1 MGLTFPI
8 SWVSAISS
16 GLMLTLAA
24 RRRGFLARGLCLGTS
39 ASAEPQR
46 RQPAPDLKLLGF
58 VSAAIKA
65 GA

>member
-8 SWVSAISS
+8 SWVSAMSS

-24 RRRGFLARGLCLGTS
+24 RRRGFLAHGLCLGTS
-39 ASAEPQR
+39 ASVESQH
-46 RQPAPDLKLLGF
+46 RQSGPGLKLPGF